1 MIRRKSVFML
11 ILLMSAVLFSCEN
24 SSQKTE
30 NNEGAKLSDEQVLDI
45 AQEAY
50 FFGYAPLLRKYTYLK
65 QTSVAEPNHFGMAP
79 VNQISHFITFPDAG
93 YKDIVKPNVDTY
105 YSLAWMDVTNEPVVM
120 TVPAINRFYLIPF
133 YDAYTN
139 VFQVVGTRTTG
150 SDAHNL
156 LITGPE
162 WTGEVPEGMLEVKS
176 PHNLVAI
183 IARIK
188 VDSEKDGV
196 KNVVPLQNQM
206 NIIPLSK
213 WGTEY
218 VPPKGVANEEN
229 LKINPPVYVENM
241 SIEQY
246 FNELAQ
252 YIAEFPPAEADSTM
266 IDNMKKIGLVAGQE
280 WDINKFSP
288 ELQAKLREVPKKA
301 FAKLRDMQQNPP
313 ADWIK
318 NNWLYITSTGEYG
331 TDYLNRAVVN
341 FVGYGANLPLDA
353 VYPFTFKDKDGQ
365 MFDGKN
371 KYVLHF
377 NKDQKPPLNEGGFWS
392 LTMYNAD
399 EFLVDNPLN
408 RYALRDR
415 DPLNYNED
423 GSLDIYI
430 QSNNPDGDKEANWLP
445 SPKEGKFN
453 LTLRLYYPKQPI
465 IDRTYDIP
473 QVEKVK

>member
-1 MIRRKSVFML
+1 MSIFVLML
-11 ILLMSAVLFSCEN
+11 AMSAVMVSCGETK
-24 SSQKTE
+24 QETTKKGDT
-30 NNEGAKLSDEQVLDI
+30 LSDEQVLKI
-45 AQEAY
+45 AEDAY
-50 FFGYAPLLRKYTYLK
+50 YFGYAPLLRKYTYLK
-65 QTSVAEPNHFGMAP
+65 QTSVAEPNHNGMAP
-79 VNQISHFITFPDAG
+79 INQISHFVTFPDAN
-93 YKDIVKPNVDTY
+93 YTDIVKPNVDTY
-105 YSLAWMDVTNEPVVM
+105 YSLAWMDVSKEPVVM
-120 TVPAINRFYLIPF
+120 TVPAMDRYYLIPF

-150 SDAHNL
+150 SGAHNL
-156 LITGPE
+156 LITGPNWE
-162 WTGEVPEGMLEVKS
+162 GQVPEGMLEVKS
-176 PHNLVAI
+176 PHNLVTI
-183 IARIK
+183 ISRIK
-188 VDSEKDGV
+188 VDSEEDGV

-206 NIIPLSK
+206 KIIPLSK
-213 WGTEY
+213 WGTDY
-218 VPPKGVANEEN
+218 TPAKGQDNPEN

-246 FNELAQ
+246 FNELAE

-266 IDNMKKIGLVAGQE
+266 IENMKKIGIVAGQP
-280 WDINKFSP
+280 WDISQFSP
-288 ELQAKLREVPKKA
+288 ELQAKLKEVPKKG
-301 FAKLRDMQQNPP
+301 FAKLRQMQQNPP

-318 NNWLYITSTGEYG
+318 NNWLYITATGEYG

-353 VYPFTFKDKDGQ
+353 VYPFTFKDKEGN

-371 KYVLHF
+371 KYVLHL
-377 NKDQKPPLNEGGFWS
+377 NKEQLPPLNKGGFWS

-399 EFLVDNPLN
+399 EFLVDNPIN

-415 DPLNYNED
+415 DPLVYNED

-430 QSNNPDGDKEANWLP
+430 QSDNPGAEKEANWLP

-453 LTLRLYYPKQPI
+453 LTFRFYNPKQPI

-473 QVEKVK
+473 MVEKVK